1 MCTDSIFSEGFD
13 CHTNVC
19 NILNKDGRIL
29 ATYSLTYSNSGI
41 CPHCGEHFNRLQQH
55 ILYKH
60 STEKPFK
67 CQKCDFAHAL
77 EKGLKGH
84 MRTVHPKKSA
94 LKICHICSFKAVT
107 NQQLRIH
114 VESKHDKIKNIEC
127 PHEGC
132 DLKFCSKF
140 SMKNHFKNLHSS
152 ERPYKCDIC
161 GDAFA
166 VTWKL
171 KLHKERV
178 HEGKKYYCETCGAE
192 YASPKSLKK
201 HKVKQHGMDKKRKFK
216 FDDV

>member
-1 MCTDSIFSEGFD
+1 M
-13 CHTNVC
+13 
-19 NILNKDGRIL
+19 
-29 ATYSLTYSNSGI
+29 
-41 CPHCGEHFNRLQQH
+41 
-55 ILYKH
+55 YKH

-67 CQKCDFAHAL
+67 CQKCDYAHAL

-84 MRTVHPKKSA
+84 MRTVHPEKSA
-94 LKICHICSFKAVT
+94 LKICHLCSFKAVT

-127 PHEGC
+127 PHVGC

-178 HEGKKYYCETCGAE
+178 HEGKKYYCDTCGAE

-216 FDDV
+216 FDDF